1 MGDRLNW
8 TSVWDER
15 MFRVYM
21 RGRHDYGGDAAKKK
35 KKGGLQA
42 QQEGGG
48 QDERCRPKLD

>member
-1 MGDRLNW
+1 MDVSLGRG
-8 TSVWDER
+8 R
-15 MFRVYM
+15 MFRVYAK
-21 RGRHDYGGDAAKKK
+21 GRHDYGGDAAKEKK